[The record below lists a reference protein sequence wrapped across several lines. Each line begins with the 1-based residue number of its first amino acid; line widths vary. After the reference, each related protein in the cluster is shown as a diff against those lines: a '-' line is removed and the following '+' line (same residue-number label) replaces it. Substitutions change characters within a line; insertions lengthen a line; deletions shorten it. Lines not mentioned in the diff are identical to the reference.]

1 MPIARV
7 SEVTA
12 TSRHS
17 FQDAIEQG
25 VARAIASYGNIE
37 GAVVQEQKVLVED
50 EKIACYRV
58 TLKLSM
64 VVTE

>member
-1 MPIARV
+1 MPIARI

-12 TSRHS
+12 SSSRS
-17 FQDAIEQG
+17 FQDAVEQG
-25 VARAIASYGNIE
+25 ITRAIANHKNIE

-50 EKIACYRV
+50 GKIACYRV
-58 TLKLSM
+58 TLKVTF

>member
-25 VARAIASYGNIE
+25 VNRAIASYRNIE

-50 EKIACYRV
+50 GKIACYRV
-58 TLKLSM
+58 TLRLSL
-64 VVTE
+64 VVTD